1 MVRDAFNASFEL
13 RTAPVFRG
21 WSVGEWIIEDAS
33 GVETCR
39 ALVAS
44 PKCMPRR
51 RRLRKYNNRA
61 FPEEE
66 LEPLLGSQ
74 NSEEFMVPCRR
85 RRRRLLL
92 RTTVRVTTYSRR
104 RFPIHMH
111 VALRPRGRANG
122 HLHSQK
128 DPRDLRRRS
137 RHRTKSTGREV
148 KDGQSVRFT
157 TDSI

>member
-74 NSEEFMVPCRR
+74 NSEEFMVPCRC
-85 RRRRLLL
+85 RRRRLLF

-111 VALRPRGRANG
+111 VALRKREGKRPFAFAER
-122 HLHSQK
+122 
-128 DPRDLRRRS
+128 PTRS
-137 RHRTKSTGREV
+137 STPQPPPHKKYRTRS
-148 KDGQSVRFT
+148 
-157 TDSI
+157 

>member
-21 WSVGEWIIEDAS
+21 WRVGEWIIEDAS
-33 GVETCR
+33 GVETRR

-85 RRRRLLL
+85 RRRRRLLL

-104 RFPIHMH
+104 HFPIHMH
-111 VALRPRGRANG
+111 VALPKREGKRPFAFAER
-122 HLHSQK
+122 
-128 DPRDLRRRS
+128 PTRS
-137 RHRTKSTGREV
+137 STPQPPPHKKYRTRS
-148 KDGQSVRFT
+148 
-157 TDSI
+157 